1 MTLRQF
7 SVALVALQATALP
20 VQAQAGGDPVAGKE
34 QYESRCTGCH
44 SVDENRVGPAHR
56 GVYGRRAGTAPGF
69 TYSSALRASG
79 VIWNDKSLDAW
90 LTNPEKFIPGQ
101 AMFFLV
107 DDPRARRD
115 IVAYLAT
122 LTP

>member
-1 MTLRQF
+1 MTLRRLAA
-7 SVALVALQATALP
+7 ALAALQAVALP
-20 VQAQAGGDPVAGKE
+20 VQAQAGGDPLAGRE

-69 TYSSALRASG
+69 NYSSALRASG
-79 VIWNDKSLDAW
+79 VVWNDKSLDAW
-90 LTNPEKFIPGQ
+90 LANPEKFIPGQ

-107 DDPRARRD
+107 DDARVRGD

-122 LTP
+122 LKP